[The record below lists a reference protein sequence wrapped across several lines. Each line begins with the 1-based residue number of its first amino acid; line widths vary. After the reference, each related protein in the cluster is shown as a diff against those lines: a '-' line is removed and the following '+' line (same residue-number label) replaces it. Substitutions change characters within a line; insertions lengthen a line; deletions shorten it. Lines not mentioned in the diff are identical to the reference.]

1 MSVLT
6 PSQVKR
12 IFGCSHAEYLILKPL
27 GRTLNAFSMQRSGAK
42 RRGIS
47 WQMNLWEWWS
57 IWQKSGRWAERG
69 PGAGYVMCRKGDVGP
84 YSVDNVF
91 IAKARENSS
100 NQPQKKSNL
109 PMGVKKTKYG
119 RKNYA
124 AYRRINGK
132 KVFLGEYL
140 TPGEASAAYRR
151 AWGEGV
157 QL

>member
-1 MSVLT
+1 MSART

-12 IFGCSHAEYLILKPL
+12 IFGCTHAEYLILKPL
-27 GRTLNAFSMQRSGAK
+27 GVPIKFSTQRSRAK
-42 RRGIS
+42 QRGIL
-47 WQMNLWEWWS
+47 WEMNLLQWWT
-57 IWQKSGRWAERG
+57 IWHRSGHWDERG
-69 PGAGYVMCRKGDVGP
+69 PGAGYVMCRTGDVGP
-84 YSVDNVF
+84 YYVDNVF
-91 IAKARENSS
+91 IATARENSS

-151 AWGEGV
+151 AWVEGV
-157 QL
+157 TL